1 MVSGSPGCQAG
12 NFDIHTDSPQAN
24 RQLAAIVA
32 GDAELAR
39 ALASRHVRATLA
51 SA

>member
-1 MVSGSPGCQAG
+1 AVPGRG
-12 NFDIHTDSPQAN
+12 DIVN
-24 RQLAAIVA
+24 REHRELLAAIVA

-39 ALASRHVRATLA
+39 ALASRHVRATLE